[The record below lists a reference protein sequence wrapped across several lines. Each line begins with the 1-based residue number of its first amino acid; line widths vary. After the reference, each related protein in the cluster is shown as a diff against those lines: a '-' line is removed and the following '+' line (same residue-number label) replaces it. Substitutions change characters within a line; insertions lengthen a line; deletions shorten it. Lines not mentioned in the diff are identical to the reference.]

1 MDSAEQ
7 ALRNWLAP
15 GRHRTGDR
23 LPPEHDLA
31 AMLGVSRGTLR
42 TALQRLES
50 SGEIVRRQGSGT
62 FVGRVATPKPFV
74 EGLERLEP
82 YSMLARRRGVEL
94 GVRDIEIERRPVGTE
109 VGALFGLAAETEVSH
124 VSRVVLAAG
133 EPAAYMA
140 DVVHPDIALPGAAAM
155 RRAFERGE
163 MILDV
168 LLAQGVPIAFATTR
182 VMPRLITPRERVGQ
196 LFGVRRTTA
205 ALELEEIIH
214 VTSGDIVHYSRD
226 LFGPGGMDLHVVRAL
241 DLERPAAVNHSP
253 PEAGAPGEPRLRRA
267 RGRPPAQSA
276 G

>member
-1 MDSAEQ
+1 MDSAEE

-42 TALQRLES
+42 TALQRLEHT
-50 SGEIVRRQGSGT
+50 GEIVRRQGSGT
-62 FVGRVATPKPFV
+62 FVGRVATPTAFV

-82 YSMLARRRGVEL
+82 YSMLARRRGVKL
-94 GVRDIEIERRPVGTE
+94 GVRDVEIEERPIGAE
-109 VGALFGLAAETEVSH
+109 VAAKFALPPETVVPH
-124 VSRVVLAAG
+124 VSRVVLAEG
-133 EPAAYMA
+133 EAAAYMT
-140 DVVHPDIALPGAAAM
+140 DVVHPDIVLPSASAM

-182 VMPRLITPRERVGQ
+182 VLPRVITPRDRVGR
-196 LFGVRRTTA
+196 LFGVSRTTA
-205 ALELEEIIH
+205 ALELEETIH
-214 VTSGDIVHYSRD
+214 VTSGDVVHHSRD

-241 DLERPAAVNHSP
+241 DVERPAQVNPAVVGGPARWS
-253 PEAGAPGEPRLRRA
+253 RR
-267 RGRPPAQSA
+267 PAH
-276 G
+276 